1 MNDVLQ
7 VAAVI
12 ALIVWAI
19 GTVCVSFMGLMKI
32 MIPIEKYDA
41 KEGLIMFFLPFLWP
55 LAVAG
60 MIAVTIL
67 EVHIDAKEEA
77 EARAAEE
84 KRREARA
91 IREAEERAAWQR
103 AAEQR
108 AWEESFIAAEREAG
122 RETPTT

>member
-12 ALIVWAI
+12 ALFVWGI

-32 MIPIEKYDA
+32 MIPFEKDDA
-41 KEGLIMFFLPFLWP
+41 KAGLLMFFLPFLWP
-55 LAVAG
+55 LWLAG
-60 MIAVTIL
+60 LIVITIL
-67 EVHIDAKEEA
+67 EVRDDAKA
-77 EARAAEE
+77 EARARADEE
-84 KRREARA
+84 ERRQARA

-108 AWEESFIAAEREAG
+108 AWEENFRATEREA
-122 RETPTT
+122 RRHSH